1 MYNLQKNQVGFY
13 KSMKSTQ
20 VYEVTLEAILNG
32 IKDGRWADQVLKYRD
47 SGDAS
52 IKDSLP
58 CFTVGG
64 VFSPT
69 KSAENIK
76 SFSGLVSLDLDNT
89 ALDADVVREHLQD
102 GIGDHLV
109 AFFKST
115 GGKGYCALVSVKNV
129 ESSYQFKR
137 VYQAIYERV
146 KPELD
151 STIKFDHLPNINRLR
166 YVSYDPMLA
175 VYPSPVPFE
184 GEVDIENVVTLPLP
198 KSEKNVAVTFGNVSD
213 DEKLKI
219 VLERYEEYAG
229 KFGERGTRHDWV
241 LGLARWTCR
250 ADIDERFLVNYCLT
264 NFLNSSRPDVWRSEV
279 ARCIRDSYRS
289 YGAERGTV
297 TIEKKFSFDDILKA
311 SNVEQVREQLIW
323 YIADKTNYKKSLEDN
338 GKSSTFVEK
347 EIKFL
352 TKILNYL

>member
-1 MYNLQKNQVGFY
+1 MYTLQKNQVGLY
-13 KSMKSTQ
+13 RNMKSTQ
-20 VYEVTLEAILNG
+20 IYAVDLSAILDG
-32 IKDGRWADQVLKYRD
+32 IYTGRWADQVLKYRD
-47 SGDAS
+47 SGDTS

-64 VFSPT
+64 IFSPT

-89 ALDADVVREHLQD
+89 ELDADVVREYLQD

-115 GGKGYCALVSVKNV
+115 GGKGYCGLVAVKNV
-129 ESSYQFKR
+129 ESAQQFKR
-137 VYQAIYERV
+137 VYQAIYE
-146 KPELD
+146 KASKKLP
-151 STIKFDHLPNINRLR
+151 SSIKFDHLPNINRLR
-166 YVSYDPMLA
+166 YVSYDPMMCI
-175 VYPSPVPFE
+175 YPSPIPFE
-184 GEVDIENVVTLPLP
+184 EEAEIETVVALPLP
-198 KSEKNVAVTFGNVSD
+198 KSERNIAVTFGNISD

-241 LGLARWTCR
+241 LGFARWCVR
-250 ADIDERFLVNYCLT
+250 ADINYMTVVDYCLT
-264 NFLNSSRPDVWRSEV
+264 NFHNSSRPDVWRSEV
-279 ARCIRDSYRS
+279 ARCITDSYRS

-297 TIEKKFSFDDILKA
+297 TIEKKFSFDDILKS

-323 YIADKTNYKKSLEDN
+323 YIADKTNYKKSLEGN